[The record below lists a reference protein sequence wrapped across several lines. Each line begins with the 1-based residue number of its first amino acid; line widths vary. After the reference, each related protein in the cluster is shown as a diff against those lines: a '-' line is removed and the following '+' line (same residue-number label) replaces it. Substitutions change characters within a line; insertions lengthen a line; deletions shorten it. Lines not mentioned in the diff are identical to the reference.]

1 MESSLQG
8 FCQEIF
14 KADAS
19 IALGL
24 KSSLQ
29 ISLSVCMHDVLTHL
43 SLCFLHFCSLI
54 SYRSSEHLFLIVSF
68 YCSYML
74 DCCCCVI
81 NSVNLTITEIHGSP
95 EQVAIAKSL
104 INVAVELA
112 DGGGGMDR

>member
-1 MESSLQG
+1 
-8 FCQEIF
+8 
-14 KADAS
+14 
-19 IALGL
+19 
-24 KSSLQ
+24 
-29 ISLSVCMHDVLTHL
+29 
-43 SLCFLHFCSLI
+43 
-54 SYRSSEHLFLIVSF
+54 
-68 YCSYML
+68 ML